1 MVPEIKKSKKAV
13 INSTRGNFS
22 YKFADLGT
30 IVAAIKAPLKEC
42 GLSFR
47 WEFEDAGNK
56 LKTTCYISHIDGH
69 TEKTS
74 MESGLDTSGAKN
86 DIQQKGSTQTY
97 LQRYTLI
104 GALGLTTADEDND
117 GKGLKVTTQEQSKLS
132 QEEILDLWRQSV
144 KGLSKIELNTLFL
157 KNKKV
162 VESDPAI
169 QAIFKARQE
178 ELKQVPNQAPVMP

>member
-1 MVPEIKKSKKAV
+1 M
-13 INSTRGNFS
+13 
-22 YKFADLGT
+22 
-30 IVAAIKAPLKEC
+30 KE
-42 GLSFR
+42 SF
-47 WEFEDAGNK
+47 EFFEPGKK

-178 ELKQVPNQAPVMP
+178 ELK

>member
-1 MVPEIKKSKKAV
+1 
-13 INSTRGNFS
+13 
-22 YKFADLGT
+22 
-30 IVAAIKAPLKEC
+30 
-42 GLSFR
+42 
-47 WEFEDAGNK
+47 
-56 LKTTCYISHIDGH
+56 
-69 TEKTS
+69 